1 MLGLHRLQE
10 TIAARSGATTNRTR
24 ARNFISGLALL
35 TVCLITANPLPSV
48 ASQRTVEAKAV
59 KTTTKLKAS
68 ATKLHIGG
76 HLTLTATVSSPKAT
90 GKMLFYL
97 QDAPGKP
104 FKYFG
109 YLDVHAGVAKG
120 TLTAGGAGTFEF
132 RAVYQGNKSYESSLS
147 NAVKVVV
154 DK

>member
-1 MLGLHRLQE
+1 M
-10 TIAARSGATTNRTR
+10 
-24 ARNFISGLALL
+24 
-35 TVCLITANPLPSV
+35 
-48 ASQRTVEAKAV
+48 ASQRTIEAKAV

-68 ATKLHIGG
+68 ATKLHVGG

-90 GKMLFYL
+90 GKMAFYL

-109 YLDVHAGVAKG
+109 YLDVHAGIAKG
-120 TLTAGGAGTFEF
+120 TLTAEGAGTYQF
-132 RAVYQGNKSYESSLS
+132 RAVYEGNKSFESSLS